1 MSTLPPDT
9 GMDFERARDE
19 MLRLD
24 LAYYH
29 ELQAFAQFATE
40 LDRTPRSQ
48 LARGERMMELLKQP
62 QYRPMPMAEQ
72 VVVIYAGTHGYV
84 DGMEVDDVAEFAGR
98 LLTFVRERHPRM
110 LQSIRESGELS
121 EEMEK
126 ELQQTIQDCATR
138 YGSEGSGQAEE
149 GGAE

>member
-1 MSTLPPDT
+1 MKQVT
-9 GMDFERARDE
+9 G

-24 LAYYH
+24 LAYYG

-40 LDRTPRSQ
+40 LDRTTRSQ

-84 DGMEVDDVAEFAGR
+84 DGMEVDEVAEFAGR
-98 LLTFVRERHPRM
+98 LVTFVRERHPRM
-110 LQSIRESGELS
+110 LQTIRESGELS
-121 EEMEK
+121 EETEK
-126 ELQQTIQDCATR
+126 ELQQAIEDCRAR
-138 YGSEGSGQAEE
+138 DGSQGSGQAEE
-149 GGAE
+149 GGAQ

>member
-1 MSTLPPDT
+1 MKQVT
-9 GMDFERARDE
+9 G

-24 LAYYH
+24 LAYYQ

-40 LDRTPRSQ
+40 LDRATRSQ

-62 QYRPMPMAEQ
+62 QYQPMPVAEQ
-72 VVVIYAGTHGYV
+72 VVVVYAGTHGYV
-84 DGMEVDDVAEFAGR
+84 DGIEVDKVAEFAGR

-121 EEMEK
+121 EETEK
-126 ELQQTIQDCATR
+126 ELQQTIEDYRTR
-138 YGSEGSGQAEE
+138 YGSESSGQVEE
-149 GGAE
+149 GGTQ